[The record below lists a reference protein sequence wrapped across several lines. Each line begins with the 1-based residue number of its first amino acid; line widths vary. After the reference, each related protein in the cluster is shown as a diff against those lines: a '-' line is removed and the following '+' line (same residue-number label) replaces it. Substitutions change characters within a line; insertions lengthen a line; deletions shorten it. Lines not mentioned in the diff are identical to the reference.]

1 MKDIK
6 KYENLIKMVDARK
19 GIPPSLEPLVLKAY
33 TDIFGYDENVKG
45 YADCKCPS
53 YFKLMYSSLKLK
65 LNDYER
71 GISEDK

>member
-6 KYENLIKMVDARK
+6 KYENLIKMVDARG
-19 GIPPSLEPLVLKAY
+19 GIPPSLEPLILRAY

-45 YADCKCPS
+45 YVDCKCPS
-53 YFKLMYSSLKLK
+53 YFKLMYSQLKLK

-71 GISEDK
+71 GKSKK